1 MDLTKEELHIIWEA
15 VSQFSEN
22 RGTDELGEQLELPAV
37 DALVEKL
44 DAHFTP
50 KETLANA
57 RRIAIRNANYAKSKL
72 KLEAYN

>member
-1 MDLTKEELHIIWEA
+1 MKLTNEELHIIWEA

-37 DALVEKL
+37 DVLLEKL

-50 KETLANA
+50 SN
-57 RRIAIRNANYAKSKL
+57 
-72 KLEAYN
+72 